1 MKKKLAFVSVR
12 YGLNINGGAELH
24 CRMLAERLKPE
35 YDIDILTTCVVDYIS
50 GENSLDE
57 GIEEINGI
65 TVRRFRTNGC
75 NSAKESLFLKKVNPV
90 RRFRMFL
97 HRIGIL
103 RYVSCFV
110 KTWKWRLQD
119 DKEAQK
125 YDTFYSDGLISYIAG
140 HKNDYDAF
148 IIFSSNFSLFY
159 FAAMAAGEKTLA
171 IPLLHYMKTSFR
183 PYLTQAFSEVRHICF
198 NTPAEFHL
206 AESIFGPLKAK
217 SSVVGVGIE
226 VVEPASWDLTQKQ
239 FGLPDRY
246 ILFIGRVDRDKTG
259 DMLSYYSEYK
269 ELCKDKALPLV
280 VIGNVYEKDAIDK
293 NVISTG
299 FISDN
304 QKRAILQHA
313 TVLLNPSK
321 YESLSLV
328 LLEAL
333 YDCVPTLVNGHCN
346 VFRDHNKRSKGA
358 VAIYRNKRDFI
369 NKLVQISTDAGLRNY
384 MKTEGKKYMTANY
397 DWDIIIAKLQTAI
410 ETVCNCNCRQNTN
423 C

>member
-171 IPLLHYMKTSFR
+171 IPLLH
-183 PYLTQAFSEVRHICF
+183 
-198 NTPAEFHL
+198 
-206 AESIFGPLKAK
+206 
-217 SSVVGVGIE
+217 
-226 VVEPASWDLTQKQ
+226 
-239 FGLPDRY
+239 
-246 ILFIGRVDRDKTG
+246 
-259 DMLSYYSEYK
+259 
-269 ELCKDKALPLV
+269 
-280 VIGNVYEKDAIDK
+280 
-293 NVISTG
+293 
-299 FISDN
+299 
-304 QKRAILQHA
+304 
-313 TVLLNPSK
+313 
-321 YESLSLV
+321 
-328 LLEAL
+328 
-333 YDCVPTLVNGHCN
+333 
-346 VFRDHNKRSKGA
+346 
-358 VAIYRNKRDFI
+358 
-369 NKLVQISTDAGLRNY
+369 
-384 MKTEGKKYMTANY
+384 
-397 DWDIIIAKLQTAI
+397 
-410 ETVCNCNCRQNTN
+410 
-423 C
+423 